1 MIGRIA
7 RKEFTEMVRDG
18 RFRVAATVVLV
29 LTAAA
34 LLVGWRH
41 AERVAA
47 EHEAA
52 QRATRAQWLN
62 QPAKNPHSAAHYG
75 VYAFKPQTP
84 LAAVD
89 PGVDPYVGVAAWL
102 EAHRQNEFRFR
113 PAADRASVQRFGDL
127 TAAFVVHTLLPL
139 VIVLLAFGA
148 LATEREQGTWRQLA
162 SLGVPPRVLVAGKA
176 AGVGGAIAI
185 IVIPAVGLA
194 ALAVSWSSVT
204 EVWESDG
211 LRMLT
216 LAAVYLAWTA
226 LWVLGTLVV
235 SAASPSSRA
244 ALISLVAIWIVT
256 TLIVPRLVSE
266 ASARAHP
273 TPSAAQF
280 QRELD
285 QALAVRAPVEERL
298 RERRSELYAKY
309 GVSRDQDLPINFAG
323 ISLQEGEEHG
333 NEVFDQQFGRL
344 WDAFERQNRLAQFAG
359 LVTPAVAVRSLSMGL
374 SGSDFAQYRHFATA
388 AEQYRRQIQRILNG
402 KVAEHR
408 LAQGEVYLAGSDVW
422 ALVPDFNYTAPSL
435 GWVLSNQAPSLVILG
450 GWLIV
455 LAGLSLFAIRHAKP
469 LA

>member
-1 MIGRIA
+1 
-7 RKEFTEMVRDG
+7 
-18 RFRVAATVVLV
+18 
-29 LTAAA
+29 
-34 LLVGWRH
+34 
-41 AERVAA
+41 
-47 EHEAA
+47 
-52 QRATRAQWLN
+52 
-62 QPAKNPHSAAHYG
+62 
-75 VYAFKPQTP
+75 
-84 LAAVD
+84 
-89 PGVDPYVGVAAWL
+89 
-102 EAHRQNEFRFR
+102 
-113 PAADRASVQRFGDL
+113 
-127 TAAFVVHTLLPL
+127 
-139 VIVLLAFGA
+139 
-148 LATEREQGTWRQLA
+148 
-162 SLGVPPRVLVAGKA
+162 
-176 AGVGGAIAI
+176 
-185 IVIPAVGLA
+185 
-194 ALAVSWSSVT
+194 
-204 EVWESDG
+204 
-211 LRMLT
+211 
-216 LAAVYLAWTA
+216 VYLAWTA